1 MLHSAQT
8 GSSGRNTRT
17 VEAVMRY
24 HLVSAAL
31 LGAAIVLELG
41 GFAGVTVMLAGGI
54 ACEFWF
60 WSRIARHRR

>member
-1 MLHSAQT
+1 
-8 GSSGRNTRT
+8 
-17 VEAVMRY
+17 MRY